1 MGISLT
7 ISHSIT
13 LSKTK
18 LSVQYNT
25 CLVNTGAISGTSKN
39 RLYEELGLESLHHR
53 CWYRKLKN
61 TNDTPLMNIKDNF
74 FENIFFPSTIIEWN
88 KLDPAIG
95 NSTSFNF
102 FKGSRFKFIR
112 PAPNIFFLCRNNKR
126 IEYLTPLLVNLWPE
140 IQTLISTTINTLR
153 LCSLEAETTNYLILH
168 CPHYEDAGYFFL
180 ASILSIKS
188 SIPDQNDNNIV
199 KVLLYGLES
208 HDETQNANIFNATMD
223 CFRCSNRFKE
233 QLY

>member
-25 CLVNTGAISGTSKN
+25 CLVNTGAISGTFKN

-74 FENIFFPSTIIEWN
+74 FENTILPSTIIEWN
-88 KLDPAIG
+88 KLDPAIR

-102 FKGSRFKFIR
+102 FKGSRLKFIR
-112 PAPNIFFLCRNNKR
+112 PALNSFFLCRNNKR
-126 IEYLTPLLVNLWPE
+126 IEYLTRLLVNLWPE
-140 IQTLISTTINTLR
+140 IQTLISTTINPLC
-153 LCSLEAETTNYLILH
+153 LCSLEAEATNYLILY
-168 CPHYEDAGYFFL
+168 CRHYENAGYFLL

-188 SIPDQNDNNIV
+188 SILDQNDNN
-199 KVLLYGLES
+199 S
-208 HDETQNANIFNATMD
+208 
-223 CFRCSNRFKE
+223 
-233 QLY
+233 